1 MNYLEHYKST
11 YIIKR
16 LWYRLQMRFMN
27 YLELYRSAYPTK
39 RIGYRLQTMVVINK
53 SLIDLY
59 APLND
64 AYKEGGL

>member
-1 MNYLEHYKST
+1 MNYLEHYKFT
-11 YIIKR
+11 CTIKR

-27 YLELYRSAYPTK
+27 YLELDRSAYPTK

-53 SLIDLY
+53 SLIDLHT
-59 APLND
+59 PLND